1 MFHIKV
7 RDFRDWNPDVQ
18 LKKNEN
24 FLLNPLKNLWKL
36 RLQNIY
42 IYIYIYFRK
51 ILLKT
56 VLT

>member
-7 RDFRDWNPDVQ
+7 RDFRDWNPNVQ

-36 RLQNIY
+36 RLHNIY
-42 IYIYIYFRK
+42 IYIF
-51 ILLKT
+51 
-56 VLT
+56 